1 MNALRIPMMFA
12 VMVFAVALLAGCAG
26 YYPPPGYGNAG
37 GDYGNSGYGP
47 PSGSGYATA
56 GGVVRCESQDGRTRY
71 CDADVRGGVR
81 LTRQLSRTDCVRG
94 RTWGYD
100 NRGIWVGGGCRAEFA
115 IGGGN
120 GSYGD
125 AGYGQQTIRCE
136 SKDGHERQ
144 CNVPIRGGAELSRQL
159 SRTPCVQGRN
169 WRWDRNGIRVTA
181 GCRGEFRVY

>member
-1 MNALRIPMMFA
+1 MMVLRISLMLA
-12 VMVFAVALLAGCAG
+12 LLLLAGCAG
-26 YYPPPGYGNAG
+26 YYPPPGYGNSDYYPPG
-37 GDYGNSGYGP
+37 GSVHPGN
-47 PSGSGYATA
+47 

-94 RTWGYD
+94 RNWGYD
-100 NRGIWVGGGCRAEFA
+100 NRGIWVGGGCRAEFVT
-115 IGGGN
+115 GGGSGGYGDYGN
-120 GSYGD
+120 GS
-125 AGYGQQTIRCE
+125 YGQQTIRCE
-136 SKDGHERQ
+136 SREGRDRH
-144 CNVPIRGGAELSRQL
+144 CNVPIRRGAELSRQL